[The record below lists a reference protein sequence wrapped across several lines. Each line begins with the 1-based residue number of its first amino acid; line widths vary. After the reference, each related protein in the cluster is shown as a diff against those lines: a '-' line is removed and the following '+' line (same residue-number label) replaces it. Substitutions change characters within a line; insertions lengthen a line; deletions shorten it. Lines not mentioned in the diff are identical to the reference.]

1 MGGIL
6 ALKRGHAHLAGSHLL
21 DPQTGEYNIGF
32 VKEYLAGVQVRIY
45 CLVHR
50 QQGLM
55 IARGNP
61 KNITGL
67 ADLTRKEIS
76 YVNRQRGAGTR
87 VLLDHSLDL
96 MGIDPANIQGYNQ
109 EEYTH
114 LAVAAVISSGRA
126 DCGMGIAAAAEALNL
141 DFIPL
146 QMERYDLIVP
156 TEVADS
162 QLLQPLFEV
171 LRDPAFAA
179 AVDALPGY
187 DTSQLGELIAEIH

>member
-1 MGGIL
+1 
-6 ALKRGHAHLAGSHLL
+6 
-21 DPQTGEYNIGF
+21 
-32 VKEYLAGVQVRIY
+32 
-45 CLVHR
+45 
-50 QQGLM
+50 M